1 MTLVKKSVEKI
12 KFADIIRLSKY
23 KNAFA
28 KIYTLNWLE
37 EATVIKEVKNTVP
50 WTYVIDDLNG
60 EEINGTFC
68 EKESQKT
75 NEKEFRIENIIKK
88 KGNKLYVKWKG
99 GNILFNSWID
109 RKDRINAPTNLSTL
123 RIKVDKLDVD
133 KSVPVPVNLVKLS
146 DVVKNDV
153 VKKTEYSE
161 SVKTFKKIS
170 TSDSSDLVKKKTDY
184 NTKINEI
191 ENNHPFGH

>member
-1 MTLVKKSVEKI
+1 MEH
-12 KFADIIRLSKY
+12 
-23 KNAFA
+23 FA
-28 KIYTLNWLE
+28 KRN
-37 EATVIKEVKNTVP
+37 
-50 WTYVIDDLNG
+50 
-60 EEINGTFC
+60 
-68 EKESQKT
+68 
-75 NEKEFRIENIIKK
+75 
-88 KGNKLYVKWKG
+88 
-99 GNILFNSWID
+99 
-109 RKDRINAPTNLSTL
+109 RKDRINAPTNLSNL